1 MQNARCATITL
12 ADTLSQLDIMYLHG
26 VAIMAMSNKRN
37 ISYGGDML
45 LRHQ

>member
-1 MQNARCATITL
+1 MQNARCATTVL
-12 ADTLSQLDIMYLHG
+12 ADSSFQLDIMSQPG

-37 ISYGGDML
+37 ISNGGDML

>member
-12 ADTLSQLDIMYLHG
+12 ADTLSQLDIMSLHG
-26 VAIMAMSNKRN
+26 VAILVMPNKRN
-37 ISYGGDML
+37 ISYGGDRL

>member
-1 MQNARCATITL
+1 MQNARCATTAL

-26 VAIMAMSNKRN
+26 VAIMVMPNKRN

>member
-12 ADTLSQLDIMYLHG
+12 ADTLSQLDIMSQPG